1 MVLFLSLPISVQI
14 RLVNKP
20 DVHHLIKVVLKVVRN
35 SFAFS
40 IQTELYE
47 RLTRL

>member
-20 DVHHLIKVVLKVVRN
+20 DIHHLIKVVLKLHVH
-35 SFAFS
+35 A
-40 IQTELYE
+40 
-47 RLTRL
+47 LTQD